1 MKRRHIRA
9 RLEEALGDTPVV
21 LLNGARQT
29 GKSTLARQVV
39 EERGSGRY
47 LTLDDAAVLR
57 AARRAPAE
65 LLADLDEP
73 AVIDEVQR
81 APELFLAIKVAV
93 DRRRA
98 PGRFL
103 LTGSA
108 NPLLLPRI
116 ADSLAGRME
125 IQTLWPLSEGEIEGV
140 REGFIDAAFG
150 DQRPPSGLPVLHR
163 GGVVRRILRGG
174 YPEVTERPAAD
185 RRAAWFN
192 NYVVTMLQRDVRD
205 LASIDVLSTMPR
217 LFALLAARTM
227 TVLNVAGLARDL
239 GVPLTTLTRYL
250 TLLRATFIVDTIP
263 GWSANLGSRVL
274 KTPKLVMND
283 TGLVAAQL
291 GLDEHALER
300 EPHLLGPLLENFVAM
315 ELRKQAGWNRTRI
328 TFYHLRMKTGQ
339 EVDLVL
345 EDPRRRIVGIE
356 VKATRHPTVE
366 DLAGL
371 RHLATVAKGRFHRGY
386 LLHLGEQTVPYG
398 GGLYGVPISAL
409 WSWGATVEHSSTTR
423 GPGS

>member
-1 MKRRHIRA
+1 
-9 RLEEALGDTPVV
+9 LNDTSVV

-39 EERGSGRY
+39 EERRGHY

-57 AARRAPAE
+57 AARRAPADF
-65 LLADLDEP
+65 LADLDEP
-73 AVIDEVQR
+73 VVIDEVQR
-81 APELFLAIKVAV
+81 APELFLALKMAV
-93 DRRRA
+93 DRRRD

-103 LTGSA
+103 LTGSP

-116 ADSLAGRME
+116 ADALTGRME

-150 DQRPPSGLPVLHR
+150 EERPQAHIPVLHR
-163 GGVVRRILRGG
+163 GGLVRRILRGG
-174 YPEVTERPAAD
+174 YPEVIERAAAD

-192 NYVVTMLQRDVRD
+192 AYVVTMLQRDVRD

-250 TLLRATFIVDTIP
+250 TLLKGTFVVDTIP

-291 GLDEHALER
+291 GLDEQALER

-315 ELRKQAGWNRTRI
+315 ELRKQAGWNHTRVA
-328 TFYHLRMKTGQ
+328 FYHLRMKTGH

-356 VKATRHPTVE
+356 VKATRHPTGD

-371 RHLATVAKGRFHRGY
+371 TQLATVAKTRFHRGF
-386 LLHLGEQTVPYG
+386 LLHLAEQIVPYG

-409 WSWGATVEHSSTTR
+409 WTWGATAERSSRTGR
-423 GPGS
+423 PSA